1 MSLHD
6 QTFETAN
13 AAAIIV
19 AAGKGERFG
28 APDKVFLPVGG
39 RPLLAHVL
47 TATEQSRSI
56 RDVIL
61 VVGEH
66 TRATSLDLVDE
77 GGWSKVRAVVPGG
90 ARRQDSVAAG
100 LAALSPDVEIVAI
113 HDGARPLVTAAL
125 FDACVSSAIANGAA
139 IAAAPIADTLKRVAA
154 GKIAETVSRQH
165 LWAAQTPQAFRVDLL
180 KQAFER
186 AVREHL
192 DVTDEASMFEA
203 MGVPVAI
210 VQSTTANLK
219 ITHQDDLWIAE
230 ALYAHRQGSLPEVE
244 Q

>member
-1 MSLHD
+1 MQPLERSHV
-6 QTFETAN
+6 A

-28 APDKVFLPVGG
+28 APDKVFLPLGG

-47 TATEQSRSI
+47 TTIEQAQSI

-66 TRATSLDLVDE
+66 TRATSLDLIAE
-77 GGWSKVRAVVPGG
+77 GGWTKVRAVVEGG
-90 ARRQDSVAAG
+90 VRRQDSVAAG
-100 LAALSPDVEIVAI
+100 LAALVPDVEIVAI
-113 HDGARPLVTAAL
+113 HDGARPLATSAL
-125 FDACVSSAIANGAA
+125 FDACVSAAVAHSAA
-139 IAAAPIADTLKRVAA
+139 IAAAPVTDTLKRVVS
-154 GKIAETVSRQH
+154 GKIKETVSREH

-180 KQAFER
+180 KQAFDFADRNQIE
-186 AVREHL
+186 
-192 DVTDEASMFEA
+192 VTDEASILEA

-210 VQSTTANLK
+210 VPSTSANLK
-219 ITHQDDLWIAE
+219 ITHRDDLWLAE
-230 ALYAHRQGSLPEVE
+230 ALYAHRRGELPEFD